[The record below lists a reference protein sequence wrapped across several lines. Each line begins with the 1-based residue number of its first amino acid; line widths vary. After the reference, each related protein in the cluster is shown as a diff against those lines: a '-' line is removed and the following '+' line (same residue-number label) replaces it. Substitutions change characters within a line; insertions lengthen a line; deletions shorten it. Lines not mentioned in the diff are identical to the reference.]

1 MNENRLY
8 RVLVGPIS
16 TEKSLIVADKYRQ
29 IVFKV
34 AKDATKNEIKYA
46 VEKLFNVMVKAVN
59 TINVKGKVKKFKQR
73 LGKRSDVKKALV
85 TLQKGYDI
93 NTAEFS

>member
-29 IVFKV
+29 IAFKV